1 MALRTDKAVEIFS
14 ALSLGTIKDT
24 EIEVR
29 EARTAIKELASNP
42 NPTNRYEIA
51 QLMGFVVTNV
61 INQKTNFL
69 ETIADVKSTSIG
81 EKAMFKIKK
90 SGIQAYIQAKN
101 GTTARSK
108 IMNAYT
114 TIDTVEVSSRPF
126 VNLYELSAGKV
137 NFDEIINDASEEMTK
152 KLVQNVEATL
162 YSAFSGYS
170 SPSYASGSGIVSGTL
185 DPQIRSA
192 MRFGSGV
199 SLVGDINLVYKLAG
213 ATGFTTTTNVVQYSD
228 AVMNDFITNGVIGTY
243 KGARV
248 VSINNPFQR
257 GSLTDT
263 VLRQDVLYIIPTGAE
278 MPLKVVLEGSVESQ
292 EATNINDNTMEVCL
306 RQYFGSAVISGDY
319 PQIMV
324 YEDTSL

>member
-1 MALRTDKAVEIFS
+1 MALRSDKAVEIFS
-14 ALSLGTIKDT
+14 ALNLGQIKES

-29 EARTAIKELASNP
+29 EARSAIKELASNP
-42 NPTNRYEIA
+42 NPINRYEIA
-51 QLMGFVVTNV
+51 QLMAYVVSNI

-90 SGIQAYIQAKN
+90 NGIQAYIQAKN

-114 TIDTVEVSSRPF
+114 SIDTMEVSSRPY
-126 VNLYELSAGKV
+126 VNLYELAAGKV
-137 NFDEIINDASEEMTK
+137 SFDEIINSASEEMVK

-162 YSAFSGYS
+162 YAAFSGYS
-170 SPSYASGSGIVSGTL
+170 SPSYASGSGIVTGTL

-192 MRFGSGV
+192 MRFGNGV
-199 SLVGDINLVYKLAG
+199 SLVGDINVVYKLAG
-213 ATGFTTTTNVVQYSD
+213 ATGFVTTTSVVQYSES
-228 AVMNDFITNGVIGTY
+228 VMNEFISNGVIGTY

-248 VSINNPFQR
+248 ISLSNPFIAS
-257 GSLTDT
+257 SLSDT
-263 VLRQDVLYIIPTGAE
+263 VLRQDCLYIIPTGAE
-278 MPLKVVLEGSVESQ
+278 MPLKVVLEGGVESTEQ
-292 EATNINDNTMEVCL
+292 TNMNDNTMEVCL
-306 RQYFGSAVISGDY
+306 RQYFGSAVISGDF